1 MQAFAQAVGPPPAW
15 RAVKILLPLLAGCT
29 VSAALGVY
37 GSIHDPSG
45 QSIYSFV
52 FTKTIVMKAWFAT
65 AAAALAVFQLVSA
78 LRLYGKIPIPREV
91 PSWLGTAHRV
101 SGTLAFL
108 IAIPVAFH
116 CLWALGFQKT
126 DARVLAHSV
135 AGCFF
140 FGALAAKVV
149 VVEMKGLPGWWLP
162 VAGGSLFTGLVVVW
176 LTSAFWFFTHF
187 GFQG

>member
-1 MQAFAQAVGPPPAW
+1 MAMASPPASPA
-15 RAVKILLPLLAGCT
+15 RAVRILLPLLAGCA

-37 GSIHDPSG
+37 GSIHDPTG
-45 QSIYSFV
+45 RSIYSFV
-52 FTKTIVMKAWFAT
+52 FTRTIDMKAWFAT
-65 AAAALAVFQLVSA
+65 AAVALALFQLVTA
-78 LRLYGKIPIPREV
+78 LRMYGKIRIPRRR
-91 PSWLGTAHRV
+91 PRWLGKAHRL

-108 IAIPVAFH
+108 VAIPVAFH

-126 DARVLAHSV
+126 DARVLVHSV

-149 VVEMKGLPGWWLP
+149 VVEVKGLPGWWLP
-162 VAGGSLFTGLVVVW
+162 VAGGSLFTGLVTVW

>member
-1 MQAFAQAVGPPPAW
+1 MSDDRVREAPRV
-15 RAVKILLPLLAGCT
+15 RAATILLPLLAGCI
-29 VSAALGVY
+29 VSVGLGVY
-37 GSIHDPSG
+37 GSVHDPSG

-52 FTKTIVMKAWFAT
+52 FTRTIVMKAWFAT

-78 LRLYGKIPIPREV
+78 LRLYGKIRIPAAV
-91 PSWLGTAHRV
+91 PSWLGTAHRA

-126 DARVLAHSV
+126 DVRVLAHSI

-149 VVEMKGLPGWWLP
+149 VVEVRGLPGWWLP
-162 VAGGSLFTGLVVVW
+162 LAGGSLFTGLVAVW
-176 LTSAFWFFTHF
+176 LTSAFWFFVHS
-187 GFQG
+187 GIQV

>member
-1 MQAFAQAVGPPPAW
+1 MAITSPPAASPA
-15 RAVKILLPLLAGCT
+15 RAVMVLLPLFAGCA
-29 VSAALGVY
+29 VSAGLGVY
-37 GSIHDPSG
+37 GSIHDPTG

-52 FTKTIVMKAWFAT
+52 FTRTIVMKAWFAT
-65 AAAALAVFQLVSA
+65 AAVALALFQLVSA
-78 LRLYGKIPIPREV
+78 LRLYGKLRIPREM
-91 PSWLGTAHRV
+91 PAWLPAVHRV

-108 IAIPVAFH
+108 ITIPVAFH

-126 DARVLAHSV
+126 DARVLIHSV

-149 VVEMKGLPGWWLP
+149 VVEARGLPGWWLP

-176 LTSAFWFFTHF
+176 LSSAFWLFTQVGIQF
-187 GFQG
+187 

>member
-1 MQAFAQAVGPPPAW
+1 V
-15 RAVKILLPLLAGCT
+15 ILLPLVAGCA
-29 VSAALGVY
+29 VSAGLGVY
-37 GSIHDPSG
+37 GSIHDPTG

-65 AAAALAVFQLVSA
+65 TAAALALFQLVTA
-78 LRLYGKIPIPREV
+78 LRLYGKIRLPRAM
-91 PSWLGTAHRV
+91 PSWLPKVHRA

-126 DARVLAHSV
+126 DVRVLVHSI

-140 FGALAAKVV
+140 FGAFTAKVV
-149 VVEMKGLPGWWLP
+149 VVEAQRLPGWWLP
-162 VAGGSLFTGLVVVW
+162 VAGGSLFTGLVVLW

-187 GFQG
+187 GIQV